1 MRITLCVDALQPQL
15 SGIGRYTWE
24 LCRGLERRS
33 EISLLQFYARHSLVE
48 DPSSLL
54 FEDGRSAMRFG
65 KIRRAL
71 RKWRAGRALKRNLV
85 HGPNYFLPPQ
95 VHGGVVTVHDLSV
108 TLYPEMHPANRVKA
122 FDRLF
127 ASSRP
132 SALHNAR

>member
-1 MRITLCVDALQPQL
+1 
-15 SGIGRYTWE
+15 
-24 LCRGLERRS
+24 
-33 EISLLQFYARHSLVE
+33 
-48 DPSSLL
+48 
-54 FEDGRSAMRFG
+54 MRFG
-65 KIRRAL
+65 KIPRAL

-127 ASSRP
+127 ASSLDRAGQVITDTETVRQEVMQVLSVP
-132 SALHNAR
+132 AERISVAHLGVDQRFHPRDASYLMASLA